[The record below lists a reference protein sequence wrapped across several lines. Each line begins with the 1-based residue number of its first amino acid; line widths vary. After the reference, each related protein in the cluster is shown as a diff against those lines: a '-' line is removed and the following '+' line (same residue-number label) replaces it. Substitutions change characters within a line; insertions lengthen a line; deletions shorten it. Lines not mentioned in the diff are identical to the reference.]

1 MNRRLLILNG
11 IAIIAVVANH
21 ASHIGFIAM
30 FWWTDLYRSVT
41 VPNFDQLGSLSYYG
55 LVAEQKLALF
65 SVPSFLFVSGV
76 FIAYAMRGKQSRLS
90 WTMIKK
96 RVLNLLPPYLLWTSV
111 FLVIEMVITGATY
124 TPLEFILSFVT
135 IRHSPFFFVPLLIVY
150 FLLSPLLAPLAKN
163 HWKWLLA
170 IAVVVQIATVTRSYL
185 RLTDLQGT
193 WVLVLNALFSNQ
205 VAEYFFFYTAGIIAG
220 LRLTPLKQSA
230 YKFRWL
236 LLGLTILF
244 AILAV
249 AESEW
254 IFQQYENPNWRS
266 VTLSVPTFLYATLF
280 ILSYLA
286 FDHVKLPFSKSLY
299 QIGVG
304 TLGIYLIHKSVLLIL
319 PKIVYHALPF
329 VLGYQILYQPLL
341 ISVAIGVPLLL
352 MSITKRSPL
361 KKRYRIFFG

>member
-1 MNRRLLILNG
+1 
-11 IAIIAVVANH
+11 
-21 ASHIGFIAM
+21 
-30 FWWTDLYRSVT
+30 
-41 VPNFDQLGSLSYYG
+41 
-55 LVAEQKLALF
+55 
-65 SVPSFLFVSGV
+65 
-76 FIAYAMRGKQSRLS
+76 
-90 WTMIKK
+90 
-96 RVLNLLPPYLLWTSV
+96 
-111 FLVIEMVITGATY
+111 
-124 TPLEFILSFVT
+124 
-135 IRHSPFFFVPLLIVY
+135 
-150 FLLSPLLAPLAKN
+150 
-163 HWKWLLA
+163 
-170 IAVVVQIATVTRSYL
+170 
-185 RLTDLQGT
+185 
-193 WVLVLNALFSNQ
+193 
-205 VAEYFFFYTAGIIAG
+205 
-220 LRLTPLKQSA
+220 
-230 YKFRWL
+230 

-254 IFQQYENPNWRS
+254 IFRQYDNPNWRS

-341 ISVAIGVPLLL
+341 ISVAIGVPLFL